1 MEQQDLEQRRAA
13 NLIWNAAQNYALRP
27 GYMAFGP
34 DGRADLY
41 FNSVIGAVYQQYD
54 FTPLEE
60 VLSSFEGKPNGALY
74 SDLFWLGL
82 ENAVYPRA
90 LAKRPALAGLRIQYA
105 KDIVRQQQT
114 HPKADLLS
122 RLRAAHFLR
131 VLGQPDGL
139 SGRDARLLDALE
151 FSPQLTSRELAAQME
166 QVLARFFF
174 TGTSEGGDGLLK
186 VRFPSLRWSHKA
198 QLGGG
203 SVRRVGSGGGAAG
216 GAEGE
221 GRRAMNPL
229 RLFQPSPQ
237 KVRGYIEACFGRSL
251 LSPED
256 RDKLERRLCTG
267 VHRSCYLH
275 LTRGE
280 FDPGEDPDPE
290 RRFLREDL
298 DRQRAA
304 NLRHYRDNQVRYHT
318 ALVRLTERIRNAAL
332 LRLEPDQ
339 LHSRAGRLQPGLL
352 WRELYLRDPRV
363 FRKELGSEL
372 GDLTVDLLLD
382 GSASQ
387 RDRHEQVAAQG
398 YLIAESL
405 TRCGIPV
412 RVSSFCSVS
421 GCTVLRLFRDYD
433 EERGSRNIFDFSA
446 AGWNRDGLAFRA
458 MGALMDQ
465 AGSDHRLLIVLSD
478 ASPNDDQKLPG
489 RGPLPGRDY
498 TGPLAVEDVAREVS
512 ALRRRG
518 VRVLCVFTG
527 RDDELPAAQAIYGR
541 DVARIPSITLFADIV
556 GRLIQTCLRDL

>member
-1 MEQQDLEQRRAA
+1 MTVTAT
-13 NLIWNAAQNYALRP
+13 
-27 GYMAFGP
+27 
-34 DGRADLY
+34 GR
-41 FNSVIGAVYQQYD
+41 
-54 FTPLEE
+54 
-60 VLSSFEGKPNGALY
+60 LSSTEPN
-74 SDLFWLGL
+74 
-82 ENAVYPRA
+82 
-90 LAKRPALAGLRIQYA
+90 
-105 KDIVRQQQT
+105 
-114 HPKADLLS
+114 
-122 RLRAAHFLR
+122 
-131 VLGQPDGL
+131 
-139 SGRDARLLDALE
+139 
-151 FSPQLTSRELAAQME
+151 
-166 QVLARFFF
+166 
-174 TGTSEGGDGLLK
+174 
-186 VRFPSLRWSHKA
+186 
-198 QLGGG
+198 
-203 SVRRVGSGGGAAG
+203 
-216 GAEGE
+216 
-221 GRRAMNPL
+221 
-229 RLFQPSPQ
+229 
-237 KVRGYIEACFGRSL
+237 
-251 LSPED
+251 
-256 RDKLERRLCTG
+256 
-267 VHRSCYLH
+267 
-275 LTRGE
+275 
-280 FDPGEDPDPE
+280 
-290 RRFLREDL
+290 
-298 DRQRAA
+298 
-304 NLRHYRDNQVRYHT
+304 
-318 ALVRLTERIRNAAL
+318 
-332 LRLEPDQ
+332 
-339 LHSRAGRLQPGLL
+339 LQNIP
-352 WRELYLRDPRV
+352 V
-363 FRKELGSEL
+363 RKELGSEL